1 MDHAPFDFT
10 ETSHS
15 DLVSGRSP
23 WGGEARRPQ
32 SQPFDDSF
40 KVDVA
45 IVGGGITGALTA
57 QVLTAMGLS
66 VCVIDRE
73 RPGLGSTSASTAML
87 EWEIDAPLGEL
98 AGYYGFERAAA
109 IYRRSHAAVS
119 GLATLMASLRVD
131 CAFRP
136 RPTLYIAGEEQAP
149 DSLIEEML
157 LRERAGLPGRFLPAA
172 ELAERFSIS
181 RAGAIHSPGS
191 AEADPLCMAW
201 GLLHWAAAHGA
212 RLVDATATAFHE
224 EGGRVTIETDT
235 PHVIE
240 ARHAVLATGYVMP
253 GFIMPEI
260 HKIASSWAVA
270 TVPQAPDALWPERAL
285 IWEASEPYLY
295 LRTTAD
301 NRIVIGGE
309 DEAIDDPALR
319 DSKLPAK
326 AEALREKLRR
336 LWPAAEPALSHA
348 WCGAFGETEDGLPLI
363 GRVPGTQNLFA
374 AYGYGGNGITFSY
387 MAAQMA
393 GAFARGDWRDWF
405 DDFALDRPS
414 PG

>member
-10 ETSHS
+10 DTSHS
-15 DLVSGRSP
+15 DLVGGRSP
-23 WGGEARRPQ
+23 WGGEARRPR
-32 SQPFDDSF
+32 SQAFEDSF

-45 IVGGGITGALTA
+45 IIGGGITGALTA
-57 QVLTAMGLS
+57 QNLTALGFS

-87 EWEIDAPLGEL
+87 EWEIDAPLTEL
-98 AGYYGFERAAA
+98 AGYYGFERASA

-119 GLATLMASLRVD
+119 GLSTLMASLGID

-136 RPTLYIAGEEQAP
+136 RPTLYITGEEQAP

-157 LRERAGLPGRFLPAA
+157 LRERAGLPGRFLPSA
-172 ELAERFSIS
+172 ELAALFGIH

-191 AEADPLCMAW
+191 AEADPLRMAW
-201 GLLHWAAAHGA
+201 GLLHWSAAHGA
-212 RLVDATATAFHE
+212 RLIDATATAFHE
-224 EGGRVTIETDT
+224 EGGRVTVETDT
-235 PHVIE
+235 PYVIE
-240 ARHAVLATGYVMP
+240 ARHVVLATGYVMP
-253 GFIMPEI
+253 GFVMPEI
-260 HKIASSWAVA
+260 HRIASSWAVA
-270 TVPQAPDALWPERAL
+270 TEPQPADALWPERAL

-295 LRTTAD
+295 MRTTVD

-309 DEAIDDPALR
+309 DEAIDDPTLR
-319 DSKLPAK
+319 DAKLPAK
-326 AEALREKLRR
+326 AQALSEKLQR
-336 LWPAAEPALSHA
+336 LWPAARPVLSHA

-363 GRVPGTQNLFA
+363 GRVPGTQSLFA

-393 GAFARGDWRDWF
+393 GAFARGDWRNWF